1 MSDRPTTRERILE
14 ASLRLFNQRGYAA
27 TSIAEIAAC
36 VGIAKGNLTYHFPS
50 KFDLVLEFAG
60 QAREQRRANSMKP
73 RNGPLADEY
82 VEIVHA
88 AMEQSRVFRFLV
100 RDQAQFREKSKA
112 RRPNPIVAVEIDRLR
127 ELLER
132 MQKEGML
139 RQNPGLDLLVL
150 ARSVWMVSRFWMDH
164 LDLDEGVD
172 EVTWADQER
181 GMRQH
186 FAVLMPCL
194 TAPARRQF
202 EAALVR
208 LAAHHAKLESKLGDS
223 KR

>member
-1 MSDRPTTRERILE
+1 MSERSTTRERILE
-14 ASLRLFNQRGYAA
+14 ASLRLFNEQGYAA
-27 TSIAEIAAC
+27 TSLAEIAAST
-36 VGIAKGNLTYHFPS
+36 GIAKGNLTYHFPT
-50 KFDLVLEFAG
+50 KYDLVLEFAG
-60 QAREQRRANSMKP
+60 QAPEQRRANSMKP

-88 AMEQSRVFRFLV
+88 AMEQARVFRFLV

-139 RQNPGLDLLVL
+139 RQDPGLDLPVL
-150 ARSVWMVSRFWMDH
+150 ARSVWMVSRFWIEH
-164 LDLDEGVD
+164 LDLDEGID
-172 EVTWADQER
+172 EVTWPDQER

-202 EAALVR
+202 EAAMVR
-208 LAAHHAKLESKLGDS
+208 LAAHHARLEGERDDS
-223 KR
+223 RP